1 VGLFGLRRQ
10 EKSALHQ
17 TEELVVGPG
26 FAHFFQQEFQQKT
39 AREDGKRRRQ
49 EKTAREDGK
58 RRRQEKTSQVA
69 GTI

>member
-49 EKTAREDGK
+49 EKT
-58 RRRQEKTSQVA
+58 SQVA